1 MAGPTHGDVVVD
13 PDGSYSYLPNENYH
27 GPDEFT
33 VVVVDGKGG
42 SALITV
48 RITVTPVN
56 DPPNADPDMASV
68 DEGSENNVIQVL
80 GNDSDPDGDDLT
92 VVSAMSV
99 NASVSVNPDGSL
111 KYTPHPDFYGVDV
124 FTYLIRDPDSLTDTA
139 TVTVIVYAKPINAL
153 PEVEFDGAG
162 EPIPQKVFQN
172 TSLIFS
178 ATNTPPNGISVSD
191 PDSEALTVT
200 IGVTNG
206 VLMASRTLGLEFAGG
221 VSMGTNTLV
230 MSGLKADLNAAL
242 EGLAYTPA
250 PDYFGP
256 DFLSILT
263 VDEGGRFDADNAG
276 VAILVEIQALGGIPN
291 VDLTATAMRPG
302 LMVTDV
308 ALTRVDNPE
317 LIQSVELNST
327 NLTVEVLPMAGQ
339 DGSTNRTTVYLTITY
354 DDGSSILTPV
364 PVIIYQPLLTS
375 SADGFYNA
383 TYSAPSF
390 NPQTSQYE
398 QRVRVVNGTPFDF
411 TALRITSTNLPA
423 TVTLRNAT
431 GTNAL
436 GPYVEY
442 NLPVPANSEQE
453 LNLEYFS
460 QDRQAFTPGLKLE
473 LLNQARTIETPASS
487 RQISVQGFRGYNP
500 VTGRVKFYVEFP
512 TEAGLTYVVQYR
524 DTMTPGPGSEW
535 KTSPVSIPG
544 TGQRLHWLDEGAPNT
559 VSPPGATRFY
569 RVLVIEQP

>member
-1 MAGPTHGDVVVD
+1 M
-13 PDGSYSYLPNENYH
+13 
-27 GPDEFT
+27 
-33 VVVVDGKGG
+33 
-42 SALITV
+42 
-48 RITVTPVN
+48 
-56 DPPNADPDMASV
+56 
-68 DEGSENNVIQVL
+68 
-80 GNDSDPDGDDLT
+80 
-92 VVSAMSV
+92 
-99 NASVSVNPDGSL
+99 
-111 KYTPHPDFYGVDV
+111 
-124 FTYLIRDPDSLTDTA
+124 
-139 TVTVIVYAKPINAL
+139 
-153 PEVEFDGAG
+153 
-162 EPIPQKVFQN
+162 FQN

-200 IGVTNG
+200 VGVTNG

-221 VSMGTNTLV
+221 VSMGTNMLV

-256 DFLSILT
+256 DYLSILT

-302 LMVTDV
+302 LTVTNV

-383 TYSAPSF
+383 TYSAPFF

-559 VSPPGATRFY
+559 DSPLGATRFY